1 MGNRQC
7 KVASAS
13 LATALIAFGSVPIAA
28 TLTQEARGASGKVAN
43 HPATSE
49 AAAPGQAIT
58 QPAVPAT
65 FAALGQKNAVT
76 PMPMPSATAT
86 LTMYGMAS
94 GNVTYAAQPVVALQS
109 ESPIAGAEFAA
120 APPLDYDQQ
129 DDEIP
134 EATETPAQRATPV
147 QKTDEDEAEVQPVSP
162 EYESPQAQPYD
173 AEVPTEDSET
183 EAVTPT
189 PAAPVQN
196 LPAEDAE
203 EASPD
208 LGEEP
213 AATPVTPTPAPTDQT
228 PVNPAPV
235 TPTPTPVNPT
245 PVNPEPVP
253 ANPTPVTPTPAPT
266 DQTPVN
272 PTPVTPTPVNPTP
285 IPANPTP
292 TQANPTPVNPAP
304 DPVPTIVPSPDL
316 TPVNP
321 APVNPTPVPVNPTPT
336 QANPTPVY
344 PTPTP
349 VTPAPAKPTPVT
361 PTPVPVSPTPSP
373 VTPTPADPAPAP
385 SQDPGWTP
393 APSEQPTSQ
402 PVPFPSPS
410 ASESAAPTPS
420 SSPSGHGNP
429 GSDDSPAPDA
439 SPSATP
445 SSNVSPAPAPST
457 SAEPFPNSIAT
468 LGRFATNSGFPN
480 AFPGAADWVQ
490 GYLSRGENA
499 RNGSPTLR
507 MANPQE
513 SRNGSYSVPSA
524 VNPVARPPA
533 TSAGSQAQR
542 NGDSPKSV
550 QERSTDSR
558 GPGLSGFVPLAFFSL
573 LILAITIVA
582 IRYFIRAR

>member
-94 GNVTYAAQPVVALQS
+94 GNVTYAAQPAVALQS

-120 APPLDYDQQ
+120 APPLDYDRQ
-129 DDEIP
+129 DDKTP
-134 EATETPAQRATPV
+134 EATETPTQRAVPD
-147 QKTDEDEAEVQPVSP
+147 QNTDEDDAEVQPVTP

-189 PAAPVQN
+189 PDAPVQN

-203 EASPD
+203 AASPD
-208 LGEEP
+208 PGEEP

-253 ANPTPVTPTPAPT
+253 
-266 DQTPVN
+266 
-272 PTPVTPTPVNPTP
+272 
-285 IPANPTP
+285 
-292 TQANPTPVNPAP
+292 ANPTPVNPAP

-420 SSPSGHGNP
+420 PSASGHGNP

>member
-94 GNVTYAAQPVVALQS
+94 GNVTYAAQPAVALQS

-134 EATETPAQRATPV
+134 EATETPAQRATPA
-147 QKTDEDEAEVQPVSP
+147 QDTDEDDAEVQPVSP

-203 EASPD
+203 AASPD

-213 AATPVTPTPAPTDQT
+213 AATPVPPTPAPTDQT

-253 ANPTPVTPTPAPT
+253 
-266 DQTPVN
+266 
-272 PTPVTPTPVNPTP
+272 
-285 IPANPTP
+285 
-292 TQANPTPVNPAP
+292 ANPTPVNPAP

-361 PTPVPVSPTPSP
+361 PAPVPVSPTPSP

-420 SSPSGHGNP
+420 PSPSGHGNP

>member
-49 AAAPGQAIT
+49 VAAPGQAIT

-94 GNVTYAAQPVVALQS
+94 GNVTYAAQPAVALQS

-134 EATETPAQRATPV
+134 EATETPAQRAAPA
-147 QKTDEDEAEVQPVSP
+147 QKTDEDEAEVQPVTP

-189 PAAPVQN
+189 PDAPVQN

-203 EASPD
+203 AASPD

-228 PVNPAPV
+228 PVNPTPV

-253 ANPTPVTPTPAPT
+253 
-266 DQTPVN
+266 
-272 PTPVTPTPVNPTP
+272 
-285 IPANPTP
+285 
-292 TQANPTPVNPAP
+292 ANPTPVNPAP

-321 APVNPTPVPVNPTPT
+321 APVNPTPTPVKPTPT

-349 VTPAPAKPTPVT
+349 ITPAPAKPTPVT

-410 ASESAAPTPS
+410 ASESAVPTPS
-420 SSPSGHGNP
+420 PSPSGHGNP

>member
-49 AAAPGQAIT
+49 SAAPGQATT

-94 GNVTYAAQPVVALQS
+94 GNVTYAAQPAVALQS

-134 EATETPAQRATPV
+134 EATETPAQRATPA
-147 QKTDEDEAEVQPVSP
+147 QKTDEDEAEVQPVTP

-285 IPANPTP
+285 
-292 TQANPTPVNPAP
+292 
-304 DPVPTIVPSPDL
+304 
-316 TPVNP
+316 
-321 APVNPTPVPVNPTPT
+321 VPVNPTPT

-361 PTPVPVSPTPSP
+361 PAPVPVSPTPSP

>member
-94 GNVTYAAQPVVALQS
+94 GNVTYAAQPAVALQS

-134 EATETPAQRATPV
+134 EATETPAQRATPA
-147 QKTDEDEAEVQPVSP
+147 QDTDEDDAEVQPVSP

-203 EASPD
+203 AASPD

-228 PVNPAPV
+228 PVNP
-235 TPTPTPVNPT
+235 
-245 PVNPEPVP
+245 
-253 ANPTPVTPTPAPT
+253 
-266 DQTPVN
+266 
-272 PTPVTPTPVNPTP
+272 TPVTPTPV
-285 IPANPTP
+285 PANPTP

-344 PTPTP
+344 PIPTP
-349 VTPAPAKPTPVT
+349 ITPAPAKPTPVT

-410 ASESAAPTPS
+410 ASEPAAPTPS
-420 SSPSGHGNP
+420 PSPSGHGNP

>member
-49 AAAPGQAIT
+49 AAAPGQATT

-76 PMPMPSATAT
+76 PMPMPSATTT

-94 GNVTYAAQPVVALQS
+94 GNVTYAAQPAVALQS

-129 DDEIP
+129 DDGTP
-134 EATETPAQRATPV
+134 EATETPAQRATPA

-203 EASPD
+203 AASPD

-272 PTPVTPTPVNPTP
+272 PTPVTP
-285 IPANPTP
+285 
-292 TQANPTPVNPAP
+292 
-304 DPVPTIVPSPDL
+304 
-316 TPVNP
+316 
-321 APVNPTPVPVNPTPT
+321 APVNPTPAPVKPTPT

-349 VTPAPAKPTPVT
+349 ITPAPAKPTPVT

-420 SSPSGHGNP
+420 PSPSGHGNP

>member
-49 AAAPGQAIT
+49 SAAPGQATT

-94 GNVTYAAQPVVALQS
+94 GNVTYAAQPAVALQS

-134 EATETPAQRATPV
+134 EATETPAQRATPA
-147 QKTDEDEAEVQPVSP
+147 QKTDEDEAEVQPVTP

-228 PVNPAPV
+228 PVNP
-235 TPTPTPVNPT
+235 
-245 PVNPEPVP
+245 
-253 ANPTPVTPTPAPT
+253 
-266 DQTPVN
+266 
-272 PTPVTPTPVNPTP
+272 TPVTPTPVNPTP
-285 IPANPTP
+285 VPVNPTP

>member
-49 AAAPGQAIT
+49 AATPGQAIT

-94 GNVTYAAQPVVALQS
+94 GNVTYAAQPAVALQS

-134 EATETPAQRATPV
+134 EATETPAQRATPA
-147 QKTDEDEAEVQPVSP
+147 QKTDEDEAEVQPVTP

-285 IPANPTP
+285 
-292 TQANPTPVNPAP
+292 
-304 DPVPTIVPSPDL
+304 
-316 TPVNP
+316 
-321 APVNPTPVPVNPTPT
+321 VPVNPTPT

-361 PTPVPVSPTPSP
+361 PAPVPVSPTPSP

>member
-94 GNVTYAAQPVVALQS
+94 GNVTYAAQPAVALQS

-134 EATETPAQRATPV
+134 EATETPAQRATPA
-147 QKTDEDEAEVQPVSP
+147 QKTDEDDAEVQPVTP
-162 EYESPQAQPYD
+162 EYESPQARPYD

-203 EASPD
+203 AASPD

-228 PVNPAPV
+228 PVNPTPV

-253 ANPTPVTPTPAPT
+253 
-266 DQTPVN
+266 
-272 PTPVTPTPVNPTP
+272 
-285 IPANPTP
+285 
-292 TQANPTPVNPAP
+292 ANPTPVNPAP

-321 APVNPTPVPVNPTPT
+321 APVNPTPTPVKPTPT

-349 VTPAPAKPTPVT
+349 ITPAPAKPTPVT

-410 ASESAAPTPS
+410 ASESAVPTPS
-420 SSPSGHGNP
+420 PSPSGHGNP

-439 SPSATP
+439 SSSATP

>member
-94 GNVTYAAQPVVALQS
+94 GNVTYAAQPAVALQS

-134 EATETPAQRATPV
+134 EATETPAQRATPA
-147 QKTDEDEAEVQPVSP
+147 QKTDEDEAEVQPVTP

-196 LPAEDAE
+196 LPAEDD
-203 EASPD
+203 EAAAPA

-213 AATPVTPTPAPTDQT
+213 AA
-228 PVNPAPV
+228 
-235 TPTPTPVNPT
+235 
-245 PVNPEPVP
+245 
-253 ANPTPVTPTPAPT
+253 TPVTPTPAPT

-285 IPANPTP
+285 VPANPTP

-316 TPVNP
+316 TPVSP

-420 SSPSGHGNP
+420 PSPSGHGNP

>member
-94 GNVTYAAQPVVALQS
+94 GNVTYAAQPAVALQS

-129 DDEIP
+129 DDGTP
-134 EATETPAQRATPV
+134 EATETPAQRATPA

-173 AEVPTEDSET
+173 VEVPTEDSET

-203 EASPD
+203 AASPD

-285 IPANPTP
+285 
-292 TQANPTPVNPAP
+292 
-304 DPVPTIVPSPDL
+304 
-316 TPVNP
+316 
-321 APVNPTPVPVNPTPT
+321 VPVNPTPT

-361 PTPVPVSPTPSP
+361 PAPVPVSPTPSP

-420 SSPSGHGNP
+420 PSPSGYGNP

>member
-94 GNVTYAAQPVVALQS
+94 GNVTYAAQPAVALQS

-134 EATETPAQRATPV
+134 EATETPAQRATPA
-147 QKTDEDEAEVQPVSP
+147 QKTDEDEAEVQPVTP

-203 EASPD
+203 AASPD

-285 IPANPTP
+285 IPA
-292 TQANPTPVNPAP
+292 
-304 DPVPTIVPSPDL
+304 
-316 TPVNP
+316 
-321 APVNPTPVPVNPTPT
+321 NPTPT

>member
-49 AAAPGQAIT
+49 VAAPGQAIT

-94 GNVTYAAQPVVALQS
+94 GNVTYAAQPAVALQS

-134 EATETPAQRATPV
+134 EATETPAQRATPA
-147 QKTDEDEAEVQPVSP
+147 QKTDEDEAEVQPVTP

-203 EASPD
+203 AASPD

-213 AATPVTPTPAPTDQT
+213 AATPVPPTPAPTDQT
-228 PVNPAPV
+228 PVNPTPV

-253 ANPTPVTPTPAPT
+253 
-266 DQTPVN
+266 
-272 PTPVTPTPVNPTP
+272 
-285 IPANPTP
+285 
-292 TQANPTPVNPAP
+292 ANPTPVNPAP

-321 APVNPTPVPVNPTPT
+321 APVNPTPVPANPTPT

-402 PVPFPSPS
+402 PVPFPNPS
-410 ASESAAPTPS
+410 ASESAVPTPS
-420 SSPSGHGNP
+420 PSPSGHGNP

>member
-94 GNVTYAAQPVVALQS
+94 GNVTYAAQPAVALQS

-134 EATETPAQRATPV
+134 EATETPAQRATPA
-147 QKTDEDEAEVQPVSP
+147 QKTDEDEAEVQPVTP

-189 PAAPVQN
+189 PVAPVQN
-196 LPAEDAE
+196 LPAEDDAE
-203 EASPD
+203 AASPD

-228 PVNPAPV
+228 PVNP
-235 TPTPTPVNPT
+235 
-245 PVNPEPVP
+245 
-253 ANPTPVTPTPAPT
+253 TPVTPAP
-266 DQTPVN
+266 V
-272 PTPVTPTPVNPTP
+272 
-285 IPANPTP
+285 NPTP

-361 PTPVPVSPTPSP
+361 PAPVPVSPTPSP
-373 VTPTPADPAPAP
+373 VTPTPVDPAPAP

-573 LILAITIVA
+573 LILTITIVA

>member
-49 AAAPGQAIT
+49 SAAPGQATT

-94 GNVTYAAQPVVALQS
+94 GNVTYAAQPAVALQS

-134 EATETPAQRATPV
+134 EATETPAQRATPA
-147 QKTDEDEAEVQPVSP
+147 QKTDEDEAEVQPVTP

-253 ANPTPVTPTPAPT
+253 ANPTPVPPTPAPT

-272 PTPVTPTPVNPTP
+272 PTPVTPTPV
-285 IPANPTP
+285 PA
-292 TQANPTPVNPAP
+292 
-304 DPVPTIVPSPDL
+304 
-316 TPVNP
+316 
-321 APVNPTPVPVNPTPT
+321 NPTPT

-410 ASESAAPTPS
+410 ASEPAAPTPS
-420 SSPSGHGNP
+420 PSPSGHGNP

>member
-94 GNVTYAAQPVVALQS
+94 GNVTYAAQPAVALQS

-129 DDEIP
+129 DDGTP
-134 EATETPAQRATPV
+134 EATETPAQRATPA

-173 AEVPTEDSET
+173 VEVPTEDSET

-203 EASPD
+203 AASPD

-213 AATPVTPTPAPTDQT
+213 TATPVTPTPAPTDQT

-245 PVNPEPVP
+245 PVNPEPMP

-272 PTPVTPTPVNPTP
+272 PTPVTP
-285 IPANPTP
+285 
-292 TQANPTPVNPAP
+292 
-304 DPVPTIVPSPDL
+304 
-316 TPVNP
+316 
-321 APVNPTPVPVNPTPT
+321 APVNPTPAPVKPTPT

-349 VTPAPAKPTPVT
+349 ITPAPAKPTPVT

-420 SSPSGHGNP
+420 PSPSGYGNP

>member
-49 AAAPGQAIT
+49 AAAPGQATT

-94 GNVTYAAQPVVALQS
+94 GNVTYAAQPAVALQS

-129 DDEIP
+129 DDGTP
-134 EATETPAQRATPV
+134 EATETPAQRATPA

-173 AEVPTEDSET
+173 VEVPTEDSET

-203 EASPD
+203 AASPD

-245 PVNPEPVP
+245 PVNPEPMP

-272 PTPVTPTPVNPTP
+272 PTPVTP
-285 IPANPTP
+285 
-292 TQANPTPVNPAP
+292 
-304 DPVPTIVPSPDL
+304 
-316 TPVNP
+316 
-321 APVNPTPVPVNPTPT
+321 APVNPTPAPVKPTPT

-349 VTPAPAKPTPVT
+349 ITPAPAKPTPVT

-420 SSPSGHGNP
+420 PSPSGHGNP

>member
-94 GNVTYAAQPVVALQS
+94 GNVTYAAQPAVALQS

-134 EATETPAQRATPV
+134 EATETPAQRATPA
-147 QKTDEDEAEVQPVSP
+147 QKTDEDEAEVQPVTP

-228 PVNPAPV
+228 PVNP
-235 TPTPTPVNPT
+235 
-245 PVNPEPVP
+245 
-253 ANPTPVTPTPAPT
+253 TPVTPAP
-266 DQTPVN
+266 V
-272 PTPVTPTPVNPTP
+272 
-285 IPANPTP
+285 NPTP

-361 PTPVPVSPTPSP
+361 PAPVPVSPTPSP
-373 VTPTPADPAPAP
+373 VTPTPVDPAPAP

>member
-94 GNVTYAAQPVVALQS
+94 GNVTYAAQPAVALQS

-134 EATETPAQRATPV
+134 EATETPAQRATPA
-147 QKTDEDEAEVQPVSP
+147 QKTDEDEAEVQPVTP

-253 ANPTPVTPTPAPT
+253 ANPTPV
-266 DQTPVN
+266 
-272 PTPVTPTPVNPTP
+272 
-285 IPANPTP
+285 
-292 TQANPTPVNPAP
+292 NPAP

-361 PTPVPVSPTPSP
+361 PAPVPVSPTPSP

>member
-94 GNVTYAAQPVVALQS
+94 GNVTYAAQPAVALQS

-134 EATETPAQRATPV
+134 EATETPAQRATPA
-147 QKTDEDEAEVQPVSP
+147 QKTDEDEAEVQPVTP

-203 EASPD
+203 AASPD

-228 PVNPAPV
+228 PVNPTPV

-253 ANPTPVTPTPAPT
+253 
-266 DQTPVN
+266 
-272 PTPVTPTPVNPTP
+272 
-285 IPANPTP
+285 
-292 TQANPTPVNPAP
+292 ANPTPVNPAP

-321 APVNPTPVPVNPTPT
+321 APVNPTPVPANPTPT

-402 PVPFPSPS
+402 PVPFPNPS
-410 ASESAAPTPS
+410 ASESAAPTPTP
-420 SSPSGHGNP
+420 SPSGHGNP

>member
-94 GNVTYAAQPVVALQS
+94 GNVTYAAQPAVALQS

-134 EATETPAQRATPV
+134 EATETPAQRATPA
-147 QKTDEDEAEVQPVSP
+147 QDTDEDDAEVQPVSP

-203 EASPD
+203 AASPD

-213 AATPVTPTPAPTDQT
+213 AATPVP
-228 PVNPAPV
+228 
-235 TPTPTPVNPT
+235 
-245 PVNPEPVP
+245 
-253 ANPTPVTPTPAPT
+253 PTPAPT

-272 PTPVTPTPVNPTP
+272 PTP
-285 IPANPTP
+285 I
-292 TQANPTPVNPAP
+292 
-304 DPVPTIVPSPDL
+304 
-316 TPVNP
+316 
-321 APVNPTPVPVNPTPT
+321 
-336 QANPTPVY
+336 
-344 PTPTP
+344 
-349 VTPAPAKPTPVT
+349 T
-361 PTPVPVSPTPSP
+361 PTPVPENPTP
-373 VTPTPADPAPAP
+373 T
-385 SQDPGWTP
+385 
-393 APSEQPTSQ
+393 
-402 PVPFPSPS
+402 
-410 ASESAAPTPS
+410 
-420 SSPSGHGNP
+420 
-429 GSDDSPAPDA
+429 
-439 SPSATP
+439 
-445 SSNVSPAPAPST
+445 NVSDTHLRAND
-457 SAEPFPNSIAT
+457 AE
-468 LGRFATNSGFPN
+468 
-480 AFPGAADWVQ
+480 
-490 GYLSRGENA
+490 
-499 RNGSPTLR
+499 
-507 MANPQE
+507 
-513 SRNGSYSVPSA
+513 
-524 VNPVARPPA
+524 
-533 TSAGSQAQR
+533 
-542 NGDSPKSV
+542 
-550 QERSTDSR
+550 
-558 GPGLSGFVPLAFFSL
+558 
-573 LILAITIVA
+573 
-582 IRYFIRAR
+582 

>member
-94 GNVTYAAQPVVALQS
+94 GNVTYAAQPAVALQS

-134 EATETPAQRATPV
+134 EATETPAQRATPA
-147 QKTDEDEAEVQPVSP
+147 QKTDEDEAEVQPVTP

-189 PAAPVQN
+189 PVAPVQN

-228 PVNPAPV
+228 PVNP
-235 TPTPTPVNPT
+235 
-245 PVNPEPVP
+245 
-253 ANPTPVTPTPAPT
+253 TPVTPAP
-266 DQTPVN
+266 V
-272 PTPVTPTPVNPTP
+272 
-285 IPANPTP
+285 NPTP

-361 PTPVPVSPTPSP
+361 PAPVPVSPTPSP

-573 LILAITIVA
+573 LILTITIVA

>member
-94 GNVTYAAQPVVALQS
+94 GNVTYAAQPAVALQS

-134 EATETPAQRATPV
+134 EATETPAQRATPT
-147 QKTDEDEAEVQPVSP
+147 QKTDEDEAEVQPVTP

-203 EASPD
+203 AASPD

-272 PTPVTPTPVNPTP
+272 PTPVTPT
-285 IPANPTP
+285 
-292 TQANPTPVNPAP
+292 
-304 DPVPTIVPSPDL
+304 
-316 TPVNP
+316 
-321 APVNPTPVPVNPTPT
+321 PVNPTPVPVNPTPT

-420 SSPSGHGNP
+420 PSPSGHGNP

>member
-129 DDEIP
+129 DDETP

-173 AEVPTEDSET
+173 AKVPTEDSET

-213 AATPVTPTPAPTDQT
+213 AA
-228 PVNPAPV
+228 
-235 TPTPTPVNPT
+235 
-245 PVNPEPVP
+245 
-253 ANPTPVTPTPAPT
+253 TPVTPTPAPT

-385 SQDPGWTP
+385 SQNPGWTP

>member
-49 AAAPGQAIT
+49 SAAPGQATT

-94 GNVTYAAQPVVALQS
+94 GNVTYAAQPAVALQS

-134 EATETPAQRATPV
+134 EATETPAQRATPA
-147 QKTDEDEAEVQPVSP
+147 QKTDEDEAEVQPVTP

-285 IPANPTP
+285 
-292 TQANPTPVNPAP
+292 
-304 DPVPTIVPSPDL
+304 
-316 TPVNP
+316 
-321 APVNPTPVPVNPTPT
+321 VPVNPTPT

-361 PTPVPVSPTPSP
+361 PAPVPVSPTPSP

-420 SSPSGHGNP
+420 PSPSGHGNP

>member
-94 GNVTYAAQPVVALQS
+94 GNVTYAAQPAVALQS

-134 EATETPAQRATPV
+134 EATETPAQRATPA
-147 QKTDEDEAEVQPVSP
+147 QKTDEDDAEVQPVTP
-162 EYESPQAQPYD
+162 EYESPQARPYD

-189 PAAPVQN
+189 PDAPVQN

-203 EASPD
+203 AASPD

-228 PVNPAPV
+228 PVNPTPV

-253 ANPTPVTPTPAPT
+253 
-266 DQTPVN
+266 
-272 PTPVTPTPVNPTP
+272 
-285 IPANPTP
+285 
-292 TQANPTPVNPAP
+292 ANPTPVNPAP

-321 APVNPTPVPVNPTPT
+321 APVNPTPTPVKPTPT

-349 VTPAPAKPTPVT
+349 ITPAPAKPTPVT

-410 ASESAAPTPS
+410 ASESAVPTPS
-420 SSPSGHGNP
+420 PSPSGHGNP

-439 SPSATP
+439 SPSTTP

>member
-94 GNVTYAAQPVVALQS
+94 GNVTYAAQPAVALQS

-134 EATETPAQRATPV
+134 EATETPAQRATPA
-147 QKTDEDEAEVQPVSP
+147 QKTDEDEAEVQPVTP

-189 PAAPVQN
+189 PDAPVQN
-196 LPAEDAE
+196 LPAEDDAE
-203 EASPD
+203 AASPD

-235 TPTPTPVNPT
+235 NPTPTPVNPT

-253 ANPTPVTPTPAPT
+253 
-266 DQTPVN
+266 
-272 PTPVTPTPVNPTP
+272 
-285 IPANPTP
+285 
-292 TQANPTPVNPAP
+292 ANPTPVNPAP

-321 APVNPTPVPVNPTPT
+321 APVNPTPVPANPTPT

-361 PTPVPVSPTPSP
+361 PAPVPVSPTPSP

-420 SSPSGHGNP
+420 PSPSGHGNP

-439 SPSATP
+439 SSSATP

>member
-49 AAAPGQAIT
+49 SAAPGQATT

-94 GNVTYAAQPVVALQS
+94 GNVTYAAQPAVALQS

-134 EATETPAQRATPV
+134 EATETPAQRATPA
-147 QKTDEDEAEVQPVSP
+147 QKTDEDEAEVQPVTP

-189 PAAPVQN
+189 PVAPVQN

-253 ANPTPVTPTPAPT
+253 ANPTPV
-266 DQTPVN
+266 
-272 PTPVTPTPVNPTP
+272 
-285 IPANPTP
+285 
-292 TQANPTPVNPAP
+292 NPAP

-361 PTPVPVSPTPSP
+361 PAPVPVSPTPSP

>member
-94 GNVTYAAQPVVALQS
+94 GNVTYAAQPAVALQS

-134 EATETPAQRATPV
+134 EATETPAQRATPA

-173 AEVPTEDSET
+173 VEVPTEDSET

-203 EASPD
+203 AASPD

-266 DQTPVN
+266 DQT
-272 PTPVTPTPVNPTP
+272 
-285 IPANPTP
+285 
-292 TQANPTPVNPAP
+292 
-304 DPVPTIVPSPDL
+304 
-316 TPVNP
+316 
-321 APVNPTPVPVNPTPT
+321 PVNPTPVPVNPTPT

-420 SSPSGHGNP
+420 PSPSGHGNP

>member
-94 GNVTYAAQPVVALQS
+94 GNVTYAAQPAVALQS

-129 DDEIP
+129 DDGTP
-134 EATETPAQRATPV
+134 EATETPAQRATPA

-203 EASPD
+203 AASPD

-228 PVNPAPV
+228 PVNP
-235 TPTPTPVNPT
+235 
-245 PVNPEPVP
+245 
-253 ANPTPVTPTPAPT
+253 TPAP
-266 DQTPVN
+266 VK
-272 PTPVTPTPVNPTP
+272 
-285 IPANPTP
+285 PTP

-385 SQDPGWTP
+385 SQDPGWTA

-420 SSPSGHGNP
+420 PSPSGHGNP

-542 NGDSPKSV
+542 NGDSSKSV

>member
-94 GNVTYAAQPVVALQS
+94 GNVTYAAQPAVALQS

-129 DDEIP
+129 DDGTP
-134 EATETPAQRATPV
+134 EATETPAQLATPA

-173 AEVPTEDSET
+173 VEVPTEDSET

-203 EASPD
+203 AASPD

-213 AATPVTPTPAPTDQT
+213 TATPVTPTPAPTDQT

-272 PTPVTPTPVNPTP
+272 PTPVTP
-285 IPANPTP
+285 A
-292 TQANPTPVNPAP
+292 
-304 DPVPTIVPSPDL
+304 
-316 TPVNP
+316 
-321 APVNPTPVPVNPTPT
+321 PVNPTPT

-344 PTPTP
+344 PPPTP

-361 PTPVPVSPTPSP
+361 PAPVPVSPTPSP
-373 VTPTPADPAPAP
+373 VTPTPVDPAPAP

-420 SSPSGHGNP
+420 PSPSPSGHGNP

>member
-94 GNVTYAAQPVVALQS
+94 GNVTYAAQPAVALQS

-134 EATETPAQRATPV
+134 EATETPAQRATPA
-147 QKTDEDEAEVQPVSP
+147 QKTDEDEAEVQPVTP

-228 PVNPAPV
+228 PVNP
-235 TPTPTPVNPT
+235 
-245 PVNPEPVP
+245 
-253 ANPTPVTPTPAPT
+253 
-266 DQTPVN
+266 
-272 PTPVTPTPVNPTP
+272 TPVTPTPVNPTP
-285 IPANPTP
+285 VPVNPTP

-420 SSPSGHGNP
+420 PSPSGHGNP
-429 GSDDSPAPDA
+429 GSDYSPAPDA

-507 MANPQE
+507 MATPQE

>member
-94 GNVTYAAQPVVALQS
+94 GNVTYAAQPAVALQS

-120 APPLDYDQQ
+120 APPLDYDRQ
-129 DDEIP
+129 DDKTP
-134 EATETPAQRATPV
+134 EATETPTQRAVPD
-147 QKTDEDEAEVQPVSP
+147 QNTDEDDAEVQPVTP

-189 PAAPVQN
+189 PDAPVQN

-203 EASPD
+203 AASPD

-213 AATPVTPTPAPTDQT
+213 AA
-228 PVNPAPV
+228 
-235 TPTPTPVNPT
+235 
-245 PVNPEPVP
+245 
-253 ANPTPVTPTPAPT
+253 TPVTPTPAPT

-285 IPANPTP
+285 APVKPTP

-321 APVNPTPVPVNPTPT
+321 APVNPTPAPANPTPT

-420 SSPSGHGNP
+420 PSPSGHGNP
-429 GSDDSPAPDA
+429 GPDDSPSPDA

>member
-94 GNVTYAAQPVVALQS
+94 GNVTYAAQPAVALQS

-134 EATETPAQRATPV
+134 EATETPAQRATPA
-147 QKTDEDEAEVQPVSP
+147 QKTDEDEAEVQPVTP

-203 EASPD
+203 AASPD

-253 ANPTPVTPTPAPT
+253 
-266 DQTPVN
+266 
-272 PTPVTPTPVNPTP
+272 
-285 IPANPTP
+285 
-292 TQANPTPVNPAP
+292 ANPTPVNPAP

-420 SSPSGHGNP
+420 PSPSGHGNP

>member
-94 GNVTYAAQPVVALQS
+94 GNVTYAAQPAVALQS

-134 EATETPAQRATPV
+134 EATETPAQRATPA
-147 QKTDEDEAEVQPVSP
+147 QKTDEDEAEVQPVTP

-285 IPANPTP
+285 
-292 TQANPTPVNPAP
+292 
-304 DPVPTIVPSPDL
+304 
-316 TPVNP
+316 
-321 APVNPTPVPVNPTPT
+321 VPVNPTPT

-361 PTPVPVSPTPSP
+361 PAPVPVSPTPSP

>member
-1 MGNRQC
+1 M
-7 KVASAS
+7 
-13 LATALIAFGSVPIAA
+13 PIAA

-94 GNVTYAAQPVVALQS
+94 GNVTYAAQPAVALQS

-134 EATETPAQRATPV
+134 EATETPAQRATPA
-147 QKTDEDEAEVQPVSP
+147 QKTDEDEAEVQPVTP
-162 EYESPQAQPYD
+162 EYESPQAQLYD

-203 EASPD
+203 AASPD

-272 PTPVTPTPVNPTP
+272 PTPVTPTPV
-285 IPANPTP
+285 
-292 TQANPTPVNPAP
+292 
-304 DPVPTIVPSPDL
+304 
-316 TPVNP
+316 
-321 APVNPTPVPVNPTPT
+321 
-336 QANPTPVY
+336 
-344 PTPTP
+344 
-349 VTPAPAKPTPVT
+349 
-361 PTPVPVSPTPSP
+361 
-373 VTPTPADPAPAP
+373 
-385 SQDPGWTP
+385 
-393 APSEQPTSQ
+393 
-402 PVPFPSPS
+402 
-410 ASESAAPTPS
+410 
-420 SSPSGHGNP
+420 
-429 GSDDSPAPDA
+429 
-439 SPSATP
+439 
-445 SSNVSPAPAPST
+445 
-457 SAEPFPNSIAT
+457 
-468 LGRFATNSGFPN
+468 
-480 AFPGAADWVQ
+480 
-490 GYLSRGENA
+490 
-499 RNGSPTLR
+499 
-507 MANPQE
+507 
-513 SRNGSYSVPSA
+513 
-524 VNPVARPPA
+524 
-533 TSAGSQAQR
+533 
-542 NGDSPKSV
+542 
-550 QERSTDSR
+550 
-558 GPGLSGFVPLAFFSL
+558 
-573 LILAITIVA
+573 
-582 IRYFIRAR
+582 

>member
-49 AAAPGQAIT
+49 SAAPGQATT

-94 GNVTYAAQPVVALQS
+94 GNVTYAAQPAVALQS

-134 EATETPAQRATPV
+134 EATETPAQRATPA
-147 QKTDEDEAEVQPVSP
+147 QDTDEDDAEVQPVSP

-228 PVNPAPV
+228 PVNP
-235 TPTPTPVNPT
+235 
-245 PVNPEPVP
+245 
-253 ANPTPVTPTPAPT
+253 
-266 DQTPVN
+266 
-272 PTPVTPTPVNPTP
+272 TPVTPTPV
-285 IPANPTP
+285 PANPTP

-361 PTPVPVSPTPSP
+361 PAPVPVSPTPSP

>member
-49 AAAPGQAIT
+49 AAAPGQATT

-94 GNVTYAAQPVVALQS
+94 GNVTYAAQPAVALQS

-129 DDEIP
+129 DDGTP
-134 EATETPAQRATPV
+134 EATETPAQRATPA

-173 AEVPTEDSET
+173 VEVPTEDSET

-203 EASPD
+203 AASPD

-245 PVNPEPVP
+245 PVNPEPMP

-272 PTPVTPTPVNPTP
+272 PTPVTP
-285 IPANPTP
+285 
-292 TQANPTPVNPAP
+292 
-304 DPVPTIVPSPDL
+304 
-316 TPVNP
+316 
-321 APVNPTPVPVNPTPT
+321 APVNPTPAPVKPTPT

-349 VTPAPAKPTPVT
+349 ITPAPAKPTPVT

-420 SSPSGHGNP
+420 PSPSGYGNP